1 MSKRA
6 FLSFSAISLFSAL
19 FGAGCFFGGEDD
31 SSLPIVEE
39 PKTNDTLPKVR
50 RIVPGL
56 YTGDYSWI
64 DSGRTGLESEFLL
77 DTNGAYR
84 LFWISRNEAVYD
96 QHGAWIQKDSLFF
109 FSRTEEAWRD
119 GGVFSYYS
127 GMDDDT
133 NTVRNVTD
141 SGFVRREWT
150 PLRQKPYWISYHRLT
165 YPKLR
170 EGVYTHTE
178 SFTSTTDSIVDTV
191 VYDLSI
197 ELKAGKLVMTVN
209 QDSQPYYQADA
220 KYNQV
225 GSFLVTDENRN
236 RQADSTRIYSEWF
249 ALEGSIMQRVRTIS
263 DTGFTLWNPSPSEF
277 DTGNWDHYSKRA
289 PTAPVA
295 PVE

>member
-31 SSLPIVEE
+31 SALPIVEE

-64 DSGRTGLESEFLL
+64 DSGRAGLESEFLL

-84 LFWISRNEAVYD
+84 LFWISKNEAVYD
-96 QHGAWIQKDSLFF
+96 QHGAWIQKDSAFLFTRAEETWRQDGI
-109 FSRTEEAWRD
+109 FSNYAQMEN
-119 GGVFSYYS
+119 
-127 GMDDDT
+127 DT
-133 NTVRNVTD
+133 NSLRNVTD

-150 PLRQKPYWISYHRLT
+150 PLRQRPYWIAYHRMT

-170 EGVYTHTE
+170 EGLYTHTE
-178 SFTSTTDSIVDTV
+178 SYTNTTDSIIDTV
-191 VYDLSI
+191 IYDFSI
-197 ELKAGKLVMTVN
+197 ELKAGTFVMTVD
-209 QDSQPYYQADA
+209 QDSKPNFQADA
-220 KYNQV
+220 KYYQV
-225 GSFLVTDENRN
+225 GSFLITDENRN
-236 RQADSTRIYSEWF
+236 RQADSTRVYSQWYAF
-249 ALEGSIMQRVRTIS
+249 EGNIIQRVQSIS
-263 DTGFTLWNPSPSEF
+263 DTAFTLWNPSPS
-277 DTGNWDHYSKRA
+277 DLDSGNWAHYSKKA
-289 PTAPVA
+289 PAA